1 MTQTSCYG
9 CAHFVVTHDM
19 ARPYACKAFQ
29 FQSTRLP
36 ALDVRASSGHAC
48 QRRISRVIQ
57 TRKGGKP

>member
-9 CAHFVVTHDM
+9 CAHFVVTHE
-19 ARPYACKAFQ
+19 ASRPYACKAFQ

-48 QRRISRVIQ
+48 QRRIHKIVP
-57 TRKGGKP
+57 TRKGEKP